1 MRRVVL
7 PLLLLSL
14 LACTPKPPIYIIT
27 KSPANTLQ
35 SIKNSRFELGPIGQV
50 DLHDFKR
57 AFVKKYETTEAF
69 AKKFHDS
76 LSAQLAEGAT
86 LNGPL
91 LYVDLPSLD
100 VDSYVVTSS
109 MMVGG
114 GPNMPA
120 RMQMIN
126 TEYCAISLA
135 YRVKDAEGAILLEG
149 KVVESTAKGDILHPN
164 QSKLENAVQGIQKH
178 LVEYLRGRM
187 LDENIQAPPPPKV
200 AS

>member
-1 MRRVVL
+1 M
-7 PLLLLSL
+7 
-14 LACTPKPPIYIIT
+14 
-27 KSPANTLQ
+27 
-35 SIKNSRFELGPIGQV
+35 LGYP
-50 DLHDFKR
+50 
-57 AFVKKYETTEAF
+57 
-69 AKKFHDS
+69 
-76 LSAQLAEGAT
+76 
-86 LNGPL
+86 

-135 YRVKDAEGAILLEG
+135 YRVKNAEGVILLEG
-149 KVVESTAKGDILHPN
+149 QVVESTAKGDILHPN

-178 LVEYLRGRM
+178 LVEYPRGRM
-187 LDENIQAPPPPKV
+187 SYENIQAPPPPKV